1 MTALLAAWL
10 YGATPPLLGVALRN
24 WAGRP
29 VAVEVAGVTVLRCQH
44 AETLAA
50 IKASKTLRRYIRG
63 ELAPDVL
70 LIDTAQVA
78 EFEAHLVWAGLKIE
92 TRLGVE
98 R

>member
-29 VAVEVAGVTVLRCQH
+29 VAVEVAGVTVLRCEH

-50 IKASKTLRRYIRG
+50 IKASKTLGRYIHG

-78 EFEAHLVWAGLKIE
+78 EFETHLAWAGLRIE
-92 TRLGVE
+92 PQLG
-98 R
+98 